1 MHADV
6 IFYKKS
12 VDGIIWI
19 FSCKESA
26 EKSKHET
33 FDILLKKD
41 NFSKFLFSTL

>member
-19 FSCKESA
+19 FNYKESA
-26 EKSKHET
+26 EKSQLESRNIWYT
-33 FDILLKKD
+33 FEKGQ
-41 NFSKFLFSTL
+41 FQ